1 MTSQTH
7 THARPID
14 GFPEHAG
21 ATASGQTPL
30 QDLVVVDFTHFVAGP
45 ACSML
50 LADLGANVIKIESTG
65 RGDEFRYYPPFPA
78 ELDGEGAAF
87 LWANRNKK
95 SLAVNL
101 KSPEGIDIA
110 QALIARADVL
120 VENFSTGTMER
131 LGLGY
136 EACRAINPRLIY
148 CSITAYGKTGPLSD
162 RKGHDPIA
170 QAESGFMSLNG
181 HPDREGVRT
190 GAVIMDVSSGLF
202 AVNAVLAALHQRS
215 RTGAGQEI
223 EVALFDTAIS
233 MLGYSSVQYLM
244 SGKVPGRHGNTSLD
258 TCPTGVFACKDA
270 SFYMSCTSD
279 RIFAKLATAL
289 GRNDMLEDA
298 RFAQAKSRLANREAL
313 MDKLGE
319 AFAQRAW
326 ADLEPLLRN
335 AGVPAGEYRDVERS
349 LKSKETMA
357 RGLVSR
363 VPDPVLGWS
372 PHVRLPIR
380 MSGGR
385 SATPTPAPRRG
396 EHTRD
401 VLENMLGWT
410 SERVDRLLA
419 LGTVESH
426 RTP

>member
-1 MTSQTH
+1 MTSQTRKH
-7 THARPID
+7 DRPID
-14 GFPEHAG
+14 AFPEHG
-21 ATASGQTPL
+21 GGGTRQQTPL

-45 ACSML
+45 ACSMM
-50 LADLGANVIKIESTG
+50 LADLGANVLKIESTG

-101 KSPEGIDIA
+101 KSPEGTEIARSLIA
-110 QALIARADVL
+110 QADVL
-120 VENFSTGTMER
+120 VENFSAGTMER

-148 CSITAYGKTGPLSD
+148 CSVTAYGKTGPMSD

-233 MLGYSSVQYLM
+233 MLGYISVQYLM
-244 SGKVPGRHGNTSLD
+244 SGKVPGRHGNSSLD

-279 RIFAKLATAL
+279 RIFAKLANTL
-289 GRNDMLEDA
+289 GRIDLLEDP
-298 RFAQAKSRLANREAL
+298 RFAQAKARLANREAL
-313 MDKLGE
+313 MQGLGE
-319 AFAQRAW
+319 AFAQHAW

-335 AGVPAGEYRDVERS
+335 AGVPAGEYRDVEKS
-349 LKSKETMA
+349 LKSKEAMA

-380 MSGGR
+380 MSEGQ

-401 VLENMLGWT
+401 VLEGMLGW
-410 SERVDRLLA
+410 SPERVDQLLA
-419 LGTVESH
+419 KGTIEG
-426 RTP
+426 

>member
-1 MTSQTH
+1 MTSH
-7 THARPID
+7 TRKHERPID
-14 GFPEHAG
+14 GFPEHAS
-21 ATASGQTPL
+21 SGISQHTPL

-45 ACSML
+45 ACSMM
-50 LADLGANVIKIESTG
+50 LADMGANVIKIESTG
-65 RGDEFRYYPPFPA
+65 RGDEFRYYPPFPT

-95 SLAVNL
+95 SLAINL
-101 KSPEGIDIA
+101 KSPEGIEIARSLIA
-110 QALIARADVL
+110 QADVL

-136 EACRAINPRLIY
+136 EACRVINPRLIY
-148 CSITAYGKTGPLSD
+148 CSVTAYGKTGPMSD

-215 RTGAGQEI
+215 RTDAGQEI

-233 MLGYSSVQYLM
+233 MLGYISVQYLM
-244 SGKVPGRHGNTSLD
+244 SGKVPGRHGNSSLD
-258 TCPTGVFACKDA
+258 TCPTGVFACKDT

-279 RIFAKLATAL
+279 RIFTKLTNAL
-289 GRNDMLEDA
+289 GRTDLLEDP
-298 RFAQAKSRLANREAL
+298 RFARAKARLENRGAL
-313 MDKLGE
+313 MEGLGE
-319 AFAQRAW
+319 AFAQHAW

-335 AGVPAGEYRDVERS
+335 AGVPAGEYRDVEQS
-349 LKSKETMA
+349 LKSKEAMA

-380 MSGGR
+380 MSKGQ
-385 SATPTPAPRRG
+385 SAIPTPAPRRG

-401 VLENMLGWT
+401 VLEGMLGWS
-410 SERVDRLLA
+410 SERVDQLLA
-419 LGTVESH
+419 KGAVESN
-426 RTP
+426 

>member
-1 MTSQTH
+1 MTRQTRKH
-7 THARPID
+7 DRPID
-14 GFPEHAG
+14 AFPEHAG
-21 ATASGQTPL
+21 GGTRQQTPL
-30 QDLVVVDFTHFVAGP
+30 QDMVVVDFTHFVAGP
-45 ACSML
+45 ACSMM
-50 LADLGANVIKIESTG
+50 LADMGANVIKIESTG

-101 KSPEGIDIA
+101 KSPEGIEIARSLIA
-110 QALIARADVL
+110 QADVL

-136 EACRAINPRLIY
+136 EACRAISPRLIY
-148 CSITAYGKTGPLSD
+148 CSVTAYGKTGPMSD

-233 MLGYSSVQYLM
+233 MLGYISVQYLM
-244 SGKVPGRHGNTSLD
+244 SGKVPGRHGNSSLD

-279 RIFAKLATAL
+279 RIFAKLANAL
-289 GRNDMLEDA
+289 GRIDLLEDP
-298 RFAQAKSRLANREAL
+298 RFAQAKARLANREAL
-313 MDKLGE
+313 MQVLGE
-319 AFAQRAW
+319 AFAQHAW

-335 AGVPAGEYRDVERS
+335 AGVPAGEYRDVEKS
-349 LKSKETMA
+349 LKSKEAMA
-357 RGLVSR
+357 RELVSR

-380 MSGGR
+380 MSEGQ

-401 VLENMLGWT
+401 VLEGMLGW
-410 SERVDRLLA
+410 SPERVDQLLA
-419 LGTVESH
+419 KGTVEG
-426 RTP
+426 